1 MLIFA
6 LRKTKITKIMT
17 EKEYL
22 EMTSEELS
30 DWMWENEMDGITPT
44 FFTTQ
49 DKDDKIQEILDNL
62 SENYFIKESY
72 LEKVTEIITESID
85 KVVKENTYDTILYVN
100 DWDYFDSE
108 IKLEVENRLA
118 EIGFF
123 N

>member
-1 MLIFA
+1 
-6 LRKTKITKIMT
+6 MT

-22 EMTSEELS
+22 AMTSEELS

-49 DKDDKIQEILDNL
+49 DKENKIQEVLDNL
-62 SENYFIKESY
+62 LENYFIEESY

-85 KVVKENTYDTILYVN
+85 KVIKENTYDTILYVN

-108 IKLEVENRLA
+108 IKLEVENRLE

-123 N
+123 D

>member
-1 MLIFA
+1 
-6 LRKTKITKIMT
+6 MT
-17 EKEYL
+17 EQEYL
-22 EMTSEELS
+22 AMTSEELS

-49 DKDDKIQEILDNL
+49 DKEDKIQEVLDNL
-62 SENYFIKESY
+62 SENYFIEESC

-123 N
+123 D

>member
-1 MLIFA
+1 
-6 LRKTKITKIMT
+6 MT

-22 EMTSEELS
+22 AMTSEELS

-49 DKDDKIQEILDNL
+49 DKENKIQEVLDNL
-62 SENYFIKESY
+62 LENYCIEETY
-72 LEKVTEIITESID
+72 LEKATAIITESID
-85 KVVKENTYDTILYVN
+85 KVLKENTYDTILYVN

>member
-1 MLIFA
+1 
-6 LRKTKITKIMT
+6 MT
-17 EKEYL
+17 EQEYL
-22 EMTSEELS
+22 AMTSEELS

-49 DKDDKIQEILDNL
+49 DKENKTQEVLDNL
-62 SENYFIKESY
+62 SENYFIEETY
-72 LEKVTEIITESID
+72 LEKVTEIIKESID

-123 N
+123 D

>member
-1 MLIFA
+1 
-6 LRKTKITKIMT
+6 MT

-22 EMTSEELS
+22 AMTSEELS

-49 DKDDKIQEILDNL
+49 DKENKIQEVLDNL
-62 SENYFIKESY
+62 LENYCIEETY
-72 LEKVTEIITESID
+72 LEKATAIITESID
-85 KVVKENTYDTILYVN
+85 KVLKENTYDTILYVN

-108 IKLEVENRLA
+108 IKLEVENRLE

-123 N
+123 D

>member
-1 MLIFA
+1 
-6 LRKTKITKIMT
+6 MT

-22 EMTSEELS
+22 AMTSEELS

-62 SENYFIKESY
+62 SENYFIEETY
-72 LEKVTEIITESID
+72 LEKVTEIIKESID
-85 KVVKENTYDTILYVN
+85 KVVKENTYDTILYVD
-100 DWDYFDSE
+100 DWDDFDSE
-108 IKLEVENRLA
+108 IKNEVENKLA

-123 N
+123 D

>member
-1 MLIFA
+1 
-6 LRKTKITKIMT
+6 MT

-22 EMTSEELS
+22 AMTSEELS

-49 DKDDKIQEILDNL
+49 DKENKIQEVLDNL
-62 SENYFIKESY
+62 LENYCIEETY
-72 LEKVTEIITESID
+72 LEKATEIITESID

-123 N
+123 D

>member
-1 MLIFA
+1 
-6 LRKTKITKIMT
+6 MT
-17 EKEYL
+17 EQEYL
-22 EMTSEELS
+22 AMTSEELS

-49 DKDDKIQEILDNL
+49 DKENKIQEVLDNL
-62 SENYFIKESY
+62 LENYCIEETY
-72 LEKVTEIITESID
+72 LEKATAIITESID
-85 KVVKENTYDTILYVN
+85 KVLKENTYDTILYVN

>member
-1 MLIFA
+1 
-6 LRKTKITKIMT
+6 MT
-17 EKEYL
+17 EQEYL
-22 EMTSEELS
+22 AMTSEELS

-49 DKDDKIQEILDNL
+49 DKENKTQEVLDNL
-62 SENYFIKESY
+62 SENYFIEETY

-85 KVVKENTYDTILYVN
+85 KVIKENTYDTILYVN

-123 N
+123 D

>member
-1 MLIFA
+1 
-6 LRKTKITKIMT
+6 MT

-49 DKDDKIQEILDNL
+49 DKENKIQEVLDNL
-62 SENYFIKESY
+62 LENYCIEETY
-72 LEKVTEIITESID
+72 LEKATAIITESID
-85 KVVKENTYDTILYVN
+85 KVLKENTYDTILYVN

-123 N
+123 D

>member
-1 MLIFA
+1 
-6 LRKTKITKIMT
+6 MT
-17 EKEYL
+17 EQEYL
-22 EMTSEELS
+22 AMTSEELS

-49 DKDDKIQEILDNL
+49 DKENKTQEVLDNL
-62 SENYFIKESY
+62 SENYFIEESY

-85 KVVKENTYDTILYVN
+85 KVIKENTYDTILYVN

>member
-1 MLIFA
+1 
-6 LRKTKITKIMT
+6 MT
-17 EKEYL
+17 EQEYL
-22 EMTSEELS
+22 AMTSEELS

-49 DKDDKIQEILDNL
+49 DKENKTQEVLDNL
-62 SENYFIKESY
+62 SENYFIEESY

-85 KVVKENTYDTILYVN
+85 KVIKENTYDTILYVN

-108 IKLEVENRLA
+108 IKLEVENRLE

-123 N
+123 D

>member
-1 MLIFA
+1 
-6 LRKTKITKIMT
+6 MT

-30 DWMWENEMDGITPT
+30 DWMWENEIDGITLT

-49 DKDDKIQEILDNL
+49 DKEEKTQEILDNL
-62 SENYFIKESY
+62 SENYFIEETF
-72 LEKVTEIITESID
+72 LEKVTEIIKESID
-85 KVVKENTYDTILYVN
+85 KVVKENTYDTILYVD

-108 IKLEVENRLA
+108 IKNEVENRLA

-123 N
+123 D

>member
-1 MLIFA
+1 
-6 LRKTKITKIMT
+6 MT
-17 EKEYL
+17 EQEYL
-22 EMTSEELS
+22 AMTSEELS

-49 DKDDKIQEILDNL
+49 DKENKTQEVLDNL
-62 SENYFIKESY
+62 SENYFIEESY

-123 N
+123 D

>member
-30 DWMWENEMDGITPT
+30 DWMLENEMDGITPT

-49 DKDDKIQEILDNL
+49 DKEDKIQEILDNL
-62 SENYFIKESY
+62 SENYFIEESY

>member
-1 MLIFA
+1 
-6 LRKTKITKIMT
+6 MT

-22 EMTSEELS
+22 AMTSEELS

-49 DKDDKIQEILDNL
+49 DKENKIQEVLDNL
-62 SENYFIKESY
+62 LENYCIKETY
-72 LEKVTEIITESID
+72 LEKATEIITESID
-85 KVVKENTYDTILYVN
+85 KVLKENTYDTILYVN

-108 IKLEVENRLA
+108 IKLEVENRLE

-123 N
+123 D

>member
-1 MLIFA
+1 
-6 LRKTKITKIMT
+6 MT
-17 EKEYL
+17 EQEYL
-22 EMTSEELS
+22 AMTSEELS

-49 DKDDKIQEILDNL
+49 DKEDKIQEVLDNL
-62 SENYFIKESY
+62 SENYFIEQTY

-123 N
+123 D